1 MATYLKHKNCNIRVI
16 FFFLFHHQLKREK
29 TKIKGLIII
38 LLLFFNRHQKI
49 QKKNLNDKLVLNNG
63 KFIEQ
68 QSERF
73 VESRLSKLY

>member
-29 TKIKGLIII
+29 TKIKRLYYNFII
-38 LLLFFNRHQKI
+38 FQFTQKI